1 MNTALPP
8 PRYRLPLVVCVCALL
23 GLAAVYQLR
32 AWLALL
38 YINTQFVTSRAK
50 IVMGDYSCEVNRLP
64 LHALATKDYCAFID
78 RYCNRTYFA
87 VARFYYCS
95 RPTVG
100 TLVLLMIA
108 LIFISILL
116 FVSLSVL
123 VANYL
128 YPILRAA
135 CHQYHIN
142 DKLFSFVVVPFVNC
156 FPDLVNYYT
165 SLKTDS
171 IDLTLGQVIG
181 SILIVFTLVTGSI
194 CILQP
199 FDVAVNRDLLMNDF
213 VLVFL
218 VVLVFLYFILDGKIT
233 IFECACM
240 ILLYFLYAAYLLLQK
255 HPQNEQEDPG
265 ALSAG
270 EPDLESGGAFVAFPL
285 YSPTHLL
292 LSVPV
297 APSFGIEDA
306 LSVISDEMEADSAH
320 KTYGAVH
327 DADAVD
333 LRSFGTTPTK
343 ASNAIA
349 TREAAS
355 AVSLCSSVRNEGKL
369 HSWRP
374 VLFGLLRTFQVL
386 FNLIDLTLFV
396 LIPYSEDDV
405 RLALA
410 DLGELA
416 RQDEVHSVWLNW
428 RKCAHLDAVTVLV
441 SYLRC
446 LAIPGVLYMLYGEG
460 PSPYWGAIVVF
471 LAVWTRLLFV
481 TNRTPAFAVRIV
493 SLMATLLIV
502 SEILVTI
509 LQILKNLGV
518 IMRISESLLG
528 LTIFAVTN
536 SVNDIITNVTLAN
549 LGQPILGINACLG
562 TPLLL
567 ILLGVGFNGL
577 FLTLRRGTKLVLDVN
592 THLMVTTLG
601 LLVVLAFYIVYIP
614 ANGWRLDRRLGVI
627 VVLWWVFITV
637 INCLV

>member
-1 MNTALPP
+1 MNTALAP
-8 PRYRLPLVVCVCALL
+8 PRYRLRLVVCVCAML
-23 GLAAVYQLR
+23 GLAAVYHLR
-32 AWLALL
+32 AWQALL
-38 YINTQFVTSRAK
+38 YIDTQFVTSRAK
-50 IVMGDYSCEVNRLP
+50 IVMGEYSCEVNRLP
-64 LHALATKDYCAFID
+64 LQALATRDYCAFID
-78 RYCNRTYFA
+78 RYCSRTYFA

-108 LIFISILL
+108 LIFITILL

-233 IFECACM
+233 IFECASM
-240 ILLYFLYAAYLLLQK
+240 IVLYFLYAAYLLLQK
-255 HPQNEQEDPG
+255 HPQDEQEDTG
-265 ALSAG
+265 TVSAG
-270 EPDLESGGAFVAFPL
+270 EPDLETGGAFVAFPL
-285 YSPTHLL
+285 YSPAHLL

-297 APSFGIEDA
+297 APNFGIEDA
-306 LSVISDEMEADSAH
+306 LSIISGEMEADSAH

-327 DADAVD
+327 DADTVD
-333 LRSFGTTPTK
+333 LRSFGTIPAK
-343 ASNAIA
+343 ASAIA
-349 TREAAS
+349 TREAS
-355 AVSLCSSVRNEGKL
+355 SEISLRSSVWNEGEL
-369 HSWRP
+369 HSLRL
-374 VLFGLLRTFQVL
+374 VLFGLLRMFQVL

-405 RLALA
+405 RLALS
-410 DLGELA
+410 DLVELA
-416 RQDEVHSVWLNW
+416 RHDVEHSVWLNW
-428 RKCAHLDAVTVLV
+428 RKCAHLEAVRVLV

-446 LAIPGVLYMLYGEG
+446 LAIPGVLYALYGEG
-460 PSPYWGAIVVF
+460 PSPYWGAIVVV
-471 LAVWTRLLFV
+471 LAVWTHFFFV

-493 SLMATLLIV
+493 SLTATLLIV

-518 IMRISESLLG
+518 ILRISESLLG

-562 TPLLL
+562 TPMLL

-614 ANGWRLDRRLGVI
+614 ANGWRLDRRLGAI
-627 VVLWWVFITV
+627 VVLWWIFITV